1 MAISLGALLGGAS
14 RAYTA
19 HGEGQATGRKD
30 ALAEQALA
38 TKAAIDAQNQR
49 LAQERL
55 ALALQEFER
64 NSPDNKLDY
73 DRRRLEQ
80 MYGIR
85 NESEAERLRTAQEIN
100 SSAPGRSTRDALSAR
115 RLIEMQAD
123 SAVGAALTRVTTRI
137 DGMQGRDLRD
147 PNVRQQVRLHA
158 QEIDPSIP
166 GREIDAAIARIL
178 GRPLV
183 PTGLERTL
191 NFLNSGGMDG
201 DPDAGITGSVP
212 DLRFPNEP

>member
-64 NSPDNKLDY
+64 SSPANKLQSEKE
-73 DRRRLEQ
+73 RLEQ
-80 MYGIR
+80 QYDIR
-85 NESEAERLRTAQEIN
+85 NRYESDRLRTAQEIN
-100 SSAPGRSTRDALSAR
+100 AGAPGRATRDALAAR
-115 RLIEMQAD
+115 SLIERQAD
-123 SAVGAALTRVTTRI
+123 SAVGAALTLVTTRTEL
-137 DGMQGRDLRD
+137 QGRDLRD